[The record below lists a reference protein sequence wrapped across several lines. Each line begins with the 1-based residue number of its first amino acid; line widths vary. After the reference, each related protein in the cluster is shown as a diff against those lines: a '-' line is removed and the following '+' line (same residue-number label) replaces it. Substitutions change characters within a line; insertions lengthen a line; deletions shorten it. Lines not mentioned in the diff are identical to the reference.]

1 MMRRILVVAVFIC
14 ASTSSSQLLAQALKA
29 DDVIAKAHQARGG
42 EDKLRAM
49 QSVKMTGKILVQGAL
64 EGKCTVYLKRP
75 AMLRVESTVQGFTI
89 IQGFDGPNGNAWV
102 QNPLVGAL
110 EPRKANPNETKQL
123 ECQALMFDDDL
134 LDHKNKGNKLQL
146 LGKRSVE
153 ILTKESIEGFTAF
166 ELKVT
171 RKTGDVVTIDIDADT
186 FLPLKQ
192 SVKVPT
198 SNGAAEMITLQRS
211 FRSVGGVI
219 VPYAIEQTIGGKP
232 YIKMAFEKIELNPQL
247 DDALFT
253 LPAGK

>member
-1 MMRRILVVAVFIC
+1 V
-14 ASTSSSQLLAQALKA
+14 
-29 DDVIAKAHQARGG
+29 DDVLAKVHQARGG

-75 AMLRVESTVQGFTI
+75 GMLRVESTVQGFTI
-89 IQGFDGPNGNAWV
+89 IQGFDGSNGNAWV

-134 LDHKNKGNKLQL
+134 LDHKGKGNKLQL
-146 LGKRSVE
+146 LGKKSVE
-153 ILTKESIEGFTAF
+153 ITTKESIEGFTAY

-171 RKTGDVVTIDIDADT
+171 RKTGDVVMIDIDADT

-198 SNGAAEMITLQRS
+198 PNGASEMITLQRS
-211 FRSVGGVI
+211 FRNLNGVI
-219 VPYAIEQTIGGKP
+219 VPYAIEQTLGGKP
-232 YIKMAFEKIELNPQL
+232 YIKMAFEKIEVNTPL
-247 DDALFT
+247 DDTLFT